1 MTGCSSD
8 FVLRDKRRVKL
19 GVLPLWISLPVT
31 DSAVRPGWSVTFLSK
46 LFCGVKLLSVILNSS
61 ILTIEQVGTK
71 MTLRMKPSRGLSH
84 HPGPEPGSDPG
95 PDPGSDPG
103 SEPRCFLQSDLLLLL
118 LLFLSCSLYVFT
130 RYALYFLITFSH
142 FVCVFRCL
150 CDGMS
155 EFLFLCL
162 CVVCVSVFESK
173 INQSIDRSAPDR

>member
-118 LLFLSCSLYVFT
+118 LLFLSCSL
-130 RYALYFLITFSH
+130 
-142 FVCVFRCL
+142 
-150 CDGMS
+150 
-155 EFLFLCL
+155 
-162 CVVCVSVFESK
+162 
-173 INQSIDRSAPDR
+173 

>member
-84 HPGPEPGSDPG
+84 HPGPEPGP
-95 PDPGSDPG
+95 DPG

>member
-31 DSAVRPGWSVTFLSK
+31 DSAVRPGWSVPFLSK

-84 HPGPEPGSDPG
+84 HPGPGPGPGPGSDPGSDPG
-95 PDPGSDPG
+95 PDPGPDPG

-118 LLFLSCSLYVFT
+118 LLFLSCSL
-130 RYALYFLITFSH
+130 
-142 FVCVFRCL
+142 
-150 CDGMS
+150 
-155 EFLFLCL
+155 
-162 CVVCVSVFESK
+162 
-173 INQSIDRSAPDR
+173 